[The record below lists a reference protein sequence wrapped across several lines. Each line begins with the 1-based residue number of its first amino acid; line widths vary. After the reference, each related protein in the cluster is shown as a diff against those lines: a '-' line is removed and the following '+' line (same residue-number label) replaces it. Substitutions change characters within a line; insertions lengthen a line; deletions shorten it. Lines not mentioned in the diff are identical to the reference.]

1 MKVLIVA
8 TEQTPY
14 STVGGLG
21 RVTYFLSRELK
32 KAGVDVRVFIPKYGK
47 IDDKKWS
54 FETVLE
60 GLQIPTQNG
69 FNNLTCNVKKIV
81 EDDIVTYFLENQ
93 EYFELRANEYGYAD
107 DPQRFALLCRGAL
120 EFLRHPSND
129 WIPDV
134 VHTND
139 WQTGLVPQMLSTF
152 YRDDQKLKN
161 VTTLFTI
168 HNLFYQGMYD
178 HRFVSDLDY
187 DDGKSDIPGFY
198 EPRLS
203 KINMMRRGIM
213 FADIVNTV
221 SPTYASEILT
231 EEYGEGLHRLLQEVR
246 TKLFGILNGI
256 DYKEF
261 NPETD
266 KLLIQNYTKEYLEV
280 RKKNKVAL
288 QKEFQ
293 LPEDDEIPIISIS
306 NRLDKQ
312 KGLDL
317 VVQIIE
323 PILEEYAPVQF
334 IVNGGGDNTFR
345 EFFSKLAKK
354 HPYQVGANLNPN
366 FTLPRHIFS
375 GADIILLPSKFEP
388 CGMTQMEAMRY
399 GCIPLVRRTGGLAD
413 TVVDYDPMG
422 DEGTGFVFSNYDSY
436 ALFGSIVRALET
448 YKHDDEWKTLV
459 KRAMEQDFSW
469 TKSAEEYVKLYT
481 RAIELR
487 KQTFESKSHVGYNR
501 I

>member
-1 MKVLIVA
+1 MKVLIIA

-14 STVGGLG
+14 ATVGGLG
-21 RVTYFLSRELK
+21 RVAYFLSKEFLRM
-32 KAGVDVRVFIPKYGK
+32 GIDVRVMIPRYGK
-47 IDDKKWS
+47 IDLARWRMES
-54 FETVLE
+54 VYE
-60 GLQIPTQNG
+60 GLEVPTQSG
-69 FNNLTCNVKKIV
+69 FNSLICNVKKCEYEGIT
-81 EDDIVTYFLENQ
+81 TYFLENQ
-93 EYFELRANEYGYAD
+93 EYYELRANEYGYFD
-107 DPQRFALLCRGAL
+107 DSQRFTLLCRGAL
-120 EFLRHPSND
+120 EFLKHPHND

-134 VHTND
+134 IHTND
-139 WQTGLVPQMLSTF
+139 WQTGLVGQMLATW
-152 YRDDQKLKN
+152 YKDDPRLSKI
-161 VTTLFTI
+161 VTLFTI

-187 DDGKSDIPGFY
+187 DDGKSDIPDFY
-198 EPRLS
+198 NPRLS

-213 FADIVNTV
+213 YSDIVNTV

-231 EEYGEGLHRLLQEVR
+231 EEYGEGLQRLLQEVR

-256 DYKEF
+256 DYSEF

-266 KLLIQNYTKEYLEV
+266 KLVIENYSIDTIEI
-280 RKKNKVAL
+280 RKKNKLAL

-293 LPEDDEIPIISIS
+293 LPEDETIPILCIS

-323 PILEEYAPVQF
+323 PILDEYAPVQF

-345 EFFSKLAKK
+345 EYFAKLAKK
-354 HPYQVGANLNPN
+354 YPGQVGVNLNPN

-375 GADIILLPSKFEP
+375 GADIILLPSRFEP

-413 TVVDYDPMG
+413 TVEDYEPTG
-422 DEGTGFVFSNYDSY
+422 HTGNGFVFSNYDQY

-448 YKHDDEWKTLV
+448 YKHGDEWSSLV
-459 KRAMEQDFSW
+459 KRAMGQDFSW
-469 TKSAEEYVKLYT
+469 TKSAREYMKMYE

-487 KQTFESKSHVGYNR
+487 KQQAQAKSHIGYK
-501 I
+501 

>member
-1 MKVLIVA
+1 MKVLIIA

-21 RVTYFLSRELK
+21 RVTYFLAKELLRM
-32 KAGVDVRVFIPKYGK
+32 GNDVRVMVPRYGK
-47 IDDKKWS
+47 IDLSKWYLHM
-54 FETVLE
+54 TLE
-60 GLQIPTQNG
+60 GLQVPTQYG
-69 FNNLTCNVKKIV
+69 FNNLICNVKRSEYEGIT
-81 EDDIVTYFLENQ
+81 TYFLENQ
-93 EYFELRANEYGYAD
+93 EYYELRANEYGYFD

-120 EFLRHPSND
+120 EFIKHPGND
-129 WIPDV
+129 WVPDV
-134 VHTND
+134 IHSND
-139 WQTGLVPQMLSTF
+139 WQTGLVGQMLSTW
-152 YRDDQKLKN
+152 YKDDPRLSHI
-161 VTTLFTI
+161 VTLFTI

-187 DDGKSDIPGFY
+187 DDGKSDIPDFY
-198 EPRLS
+198 SPRLS

-213 FADIVNTV
+213 YADIVNTV
-221 SPTYASEILT
+221 SPTYAAEILT
-231 EEYGEGLHRLLQEVR
+231 EEYGEGLQRLLQEVR

-256 DYKEF
+256 DYEEF

-266 KLLIQNYTKEYLEV
+266 KLVVENFSKDSIEI

-293 LPEDDEIPIISIS
+293 LPEDEDIPILCIS

-317 VVQIIE
+317 VTQIIE
-323 PILEEYAPVQF
+323 PVLNEYAPVQF

-354 HPYQVGANLNPN
+354 YPLQVGVNLNPN

-375 GADIILLPSKFEP
+375 GGDIILLPSRFEP

-399 GCIPLVRRTGGLAD
+399 GCIPLVRRTGGLSD
-413 TVVDYDPMG
+413 TVEDYEPVS
-422 DEGTGFVFSNYDSY
+422 ESGTGFVFVNYDSY
-436 ALFGSIVRALET
+436 ALFGSIVRSLET
-448 YKHDDEWKTLV
+448 YKHTEHWNSLV
-459 KRAMEQDFSW
+459 RRAMAQDFSW
-469 TKSAEEYVKLYT
+469 TKSAREYVKLYE
-481 RAIELR
+481 RAVELR
-487 KQTFESKSHVGYNR
+487 KQQAQAKSHLGYK
-501 I
+501 

>member
-1 MKVLIVA
+1 MKILILA

-21 RVTYFLSRELK
+21 RVAYFLSKELL
-32 KAGVDVRVFIPKYGK
+32 KADIDVRVFVPCYGK
-47 IDDKKWS
+47 IDKAKWRI
-54 FETVLE
+54 ETELE
-60 GLQIPTQNG
+60 GLEVPTQSG
-69 FNNLTCNVKKIV
+69 FNSLYCNVKRSQYEGIT
-81 EDDIVTYFLENQ
+81 TYLLENQ
-93 EYFELRANEYGYAD
+93 EYYELRANEYGYVD
-107 DPQRFALLCRGAL
+107 DPQRFTLLCRGAL
-120 EFLRHPSND
+120 EFLRHEKNE

-134 VHTND
+134 IHSND
-139 WQTGLVPQMLSTF
+139 WQTGLVGQMLSTF
-152 YRDDQKLKN
+152 YKDDPKLAN
-161 VTTLFTI
+161 IVTLFTI

-187 DDGKSDIPGFY
+187 DDGKSDIPDFY
-198 EPRLS
+198 SSRLS

-213 FADIVNTV
+213 YADIVNTV
-221 SPTYASEILT
+221 SPTYAAEILT

-256 DYKEF
+256 DYSEF
-261 NPETD
+261 NPEKD
-266 KLLIQNYTKEYLEV
+266 KLVVKNYNKDSIETRLT
-280 RKKNKVAL
+280 NKVAL

-293 LPEDDEIPIISIS
+293 LPEDEEIPIIAIS

-317 VVQIIE
+317 VVEIIE
-323 PILEEYAPVQF
+323 PILDEYAPVQF

-345 EFFSKLAKK
+345 EYFSKLAKRY
-354 HPYQVGANLNPN
+354 PYQVGVNLHPN

-375 GADIILLPSKFEP
+375 GADIILLPSRFEP

-413 TVVDYDPMG
+413 TVEDYDPESNM
-422 DEGTGFVFSNYDSY
+422 GTGFVFVNYDSF

-448 YKHDDEWKTLV
+448 FKHKDLWEQLV

-469 TKSAEEYVKLYT
+469 TKSAQDYIKLYE
-481 RAIELR
+481 RAVELR
-487 KQTFESKSHVGYNR
+487 KQQLSSKSHIGYK
-501 I
+501 